1 MNELFN
7 ALYDKN
13 ACNLYKISLEVN
25 VFLMKVPECRERLG
39 VYHLNS
45 CALQQPHYEKG
56 T

>member
-25 VFLMKVPECRERLG
+25 VFPNESAQV
-39 VYHLNS
+39 
-45 CALQQPHYEKG
+45 
-56 T
+56 